1 MFIGE
6 YYHTIDAKG
15 RVIIP
20 SKYRNEL
27 QGTIVVQK
35 GVDGNLVVYSET
47 AWSDY
52 ELKVRQL
59 PSMKQNGRAIKRFLY
74 SQAEQCEL
82 DKQGRLNIPA
92 RFIEMAGLEKDVV
105 IVGNGETMEIWSKD
119 RWEEVLASFDPEKI
133 SQDMEEFGGIF

>member
-20 SKYRNEL
+20 SKYRSEL
-27 QGTIVVQK
+27 QGSIVVQK

-47 AWSDY
+47 AWNDY
-52 ELKVRQL
+52 VQKVKQL
-59 PSMKQNGRAIKRFLY
+59 PSMKQNGRLLTRFLY

-82 DKQGRLNIPA
+82 DKQGRLNIPSRLSEPA
-92 RFIEMAGLEKDVV
+92 ELTKDVV
-105 IVGNGETMEIWSKD
+105 IVGNGDTMEIWSKD
-119 RWEEVLASFDPEKI
+119 RWEQVLESFDPEQI
-133 SQDMEEFGGIF
+133 SKEMEQFGDLF